1 MQPAKSQLLPM
12 GGAVV
17 QDRPPLAGIQVVSRA
32 KSLGII
38 FGSRGVVGVD
48 WGDRMGIVR
57 QRMQKISRP
66 PNLSAFGRAFAV
78 NGYALSTLLYHAQF
92 TGVLPSEHSANL
104 VRWSAA
110 LVDRGLG
117 PEDSLRRPPGIPTD
131 CMCGGL
137 QKRSRS
143 RHLGMPLE
151 TTGVCPYT
159 AKQYDNKAQGQ
170 ELVNCYT
177 MTVLHNCC
185 RSTSRVCCAASV
197 TVCCSTTF

>member
-1 MQPAKSQLLPM
+1 M
-12 GGAVV
+12 GGAAV
-17 QDRPPLAGIQVVSRA
+17 QDRPPVAGIQVVSRA

-57 QRMQKISRP
+57 QRMQKISRL
-66 PNLSAFGRAFAV
+66 PN
-78 NGYALSTLLYHAQF
+78 LSTLLYHAQF

-131 CMCGGL
+131 CMDAHPSEGGFWT
-137 QKRSRS
+137 
-143 RHLGMPLE
+143 HACAG
-151 TTGVCPYT
+151 TFVC
-159 AKQYDNKAQGQ
+159 
-170 ELVNCYT
+170 
-177 MTVLHNCC
+177 
-185 RSTSRVCCAASV
+185 RVGG
-197 TVCCSTTF
+197 